1 MGGGEA
7 GSFYNLEC
15 FARATE
21 FGPAILDFQLPTV
34 FFNARN
40 VRAGSPGW
48 SPVSVK
54 TRRSMNYP
62 RDMGE
67 AYHSFSYFEKTRK
80 AIAMNYSCRILQS
93 TPHLPPCRSTVI
105 GKAMNNAM
113 CRIH

>member
-67 AYHSFSYFEKTRK
+67 AYHSFSYFEKNPKSHRRELFLP
-80 AIAMNYSCRILQS
+80 YSPIHS
-93 TPHLPPCRSTVI
+93 PPSSMPFNR
-105 GKAMNNAM
+105 N
-113 CRIH
+113 R